1 MKKLDFIFPAEGYC
15 KTTNERVLTYI
26 KCLAKKRLYDGDSF
40 APIGIAWNSEGWWNI
55 REKSLKTAYSEK
67 YFLDYLDYLDS
78 LCKPCVGTTDICVT
92 TTDTTSICKPCIDTT
107 NIYVTT
113 TDATSISI
121 TDKPYYLQLPDY
133 LEMQKLYGVQVVSAQ
148 SWGCQETVEYRIKVE
163 CKLLNPLPITNYN
176 IDKIKC
182 QNSKK
187 ILKFF

>member
-26 KCLAKKRLYDGDSF
+26 KCLAKKMLYCSGFFD
-40 APIGIAWNSEGWWNI
+40 PKGIAWNSEGWWNI
-55 REKSLKTAYSEK
+55 FENSSKTAYSEK

-78 LCKPCVGTTDICVT
+78 LCKPCVGTTNICVT
-92 TTDTTSICKPCIDTT
+92 TADTTSTCITG
-107 NIYVTT
+107 
-113 TDATSISI
+113 
-121 TDKPYYLQLPDY
+121 KPYYLQLSNY
-133 LEMQKLYGVQVVSAQ
+133 LEMQKLYGVQVVSTQ
-148 SWGCQETVEYRIKVE
+148 SWVDQETVEYRIKVE
-163 CKLLNPLPITNYN
+163 CKLLNPLPVTNYN